1 MGHGAKRGVVA
12 AASYEA
18 RAFGVR
24 SAMPSTTAMRQC
36 AELVFVPPRFE
47 VYRAVSRQ
55 IHAIFADYTALIE
68 PLSLDEAYLDVTQD
82 LRGLQTASATAK
94 EIRARIL
101 EETGLTASAGVSY
114 NKFLAKLASGQR
126 KPNGQFVITPEMG
139 PDFIASLPVAKFH
152 GVGPVTAAKMQ
163 RLGIRTGADLRAKSL
178 AFLQQHFGKSA
189 AWYLG
194 IANGEDDRPV
204 VADRQRKS
212 SGSETTFERDLTTPD
227 EIEAGVEAMAADVWA
242 WCEKTK
248 AFGRTV
254 TVKVKFA
261 DFRQV
266 TRSRSFSTV
275 IARHELLRQASV
287 ELVRTLLPAP
297 RASDCL
303 ASPCR
308 TLIRCRSVPP
318 MSCRCLTLPG
328 RSCRRPRPTGGYE
341 LMVRRAGSADLPLHG
356 GRVPKWLGDRMTRLG
371 AVITEAIILEY
382 GRDELLRRLAHPF
395 WFQSF
400 GAVMGMDW
408 HSSGITTSVIGAL
421 KRGLT
426 PLSGELGI
434 HVCGGRG
441 RHSRQTPHELAA
453 IGERVG
459 LNGAALAKASRLV
472 AKVDS
477 APFRIGFDLYLH
489 GFIVTDDGCWVV
501 VQQGMNGDRH
511 QARRYHWLSEELR
524 SFVDEPHAAIARL
537 KHCLDMARATG

>member
-1 MGHGAKRGVVA
+1 MPPRKIIHVDMDAFYASVEQRDNPELRGRPVAVGHGAKRGVVA

-55 IHAIFADYTALIE
+55 IHAIFAHYTALIE

-101 EETGLTASAGVSY
+101 EETGLTASAGISY
-114 NKFLAKLASGQR
+114 NKFLAKLASSQR

-152 GVGPVTAAKMQ
+152 GVGPATAAKME

-178 AFLQQHFGKSA
+178 GFLQQHFGKSA

-212 SGSETTFERDLTTPD
+212 SGSETTFERDLTAPE

-242 WCEKTK
+242 WCEKTR

-266 TRSRSFSTV
+266 TRSRSFPTV

-287 ELVRTLLPAP
+287 ELVRTLLPTAKGV
-297 RASDCL
+297 RLLGVTVSNFEQ
-303 ASPCR
+303 
-308 TLIRCRSVPP
+308 VPI
-318 MSCRCLTLPG
+318 
-328 RSCRRPRPTGGYE
+328 
-341 LMVRRAGSADLPLHG
+341 SAADELPLF
-356 GRVPKWLGDRMTRLG
+356 DAAG
-371 AVITEAIILEY
+371 AIMPT
-382 GRDELLRRLAHPF
+382 
-395 WFQSF
+395 
-400 GAVMGMDW
+400 
-408 HSSGITTSVIGAL
+408 
-421 KRGLT
+421 
-426 PLSGELGI
+426 
-434 HVCGGRG
+434 
-441 RHSRQTPHELAA
+441 
-453 IGERVG
+453 
-459 LNGAALAKASRLV
+459 
-472 AKVDS
+472 
-477 APFRIGFDLYLH
+477 
-489 GFIVTDDGCWVV
+489 
-501 VQQGMNGDRH
+501 
-511 QARRYHWLSEELR
+511 
-524 SFVDEPHAAIARL
+524 
-537 KHCLDMARATG
+537 